1 MKYLIDTNVLSEITK
16 PSPDKDAIKW
26 FIDTPDADKFIS
38 VVSIGEIIYGIEK
51 LPNCSRKTKLSAW
64 FNELLSE
71 GFNERIL
78 DIKTSTMYVWGKM
91 MAGLSRPLQVQDTFI
106 AATALENNLIIATRN
121 VKDFS
126 DITGL
131 KILNPWEKDS
141 KFSLHVYV

>member
-16 PSPDKDAIKW
+16 PNPNKNVVKW
-26 FIDTPDADKFIS
+26 FINTPDIDKFIS
-38 VVSIGEIIYGIEK
+38 VISIGEIIYGIEK
-51 LPNCSRKTKLSAW
+51 LPNGSRKSKLSVW
-64 FNELLSE
+64 FNEVISE

-78 DIKTSTMYVWGKM
+78 DIKASTMHAWGKM
-91 MAGLSRPLQVQDTFI
+91 MAKLPRSFHVQDTFI

-131 KILNPWEKDS
+131 KILNPWGEDATD
-141 KFSLHVYV
+141 